1 MAKKQEVRR
10 FRLRKGVGTHFEPNP
25 DFDPELP
32 DSEDNLRELMYEPG
46 QVVKSVRQLDKI
58 FANKFI
64 PYDGMKGE
72 DTIDYDMD
80 DQLAA
85 DKENEAAVEENK
97 KAAKKSEK
105 VRELVKED
113 SRLMREKGHGDDT
126 EDGPQAVPGA
136 HKSPQEAERI
146 ARVGSVKTTG
156 RAESGADTGDVADEV
171 EEDTKSRKSKAK
183 AEEEDEPEDED
194 VEEEDEDV
202 EEEEDLTRD
211 FDKAKA
217 AGVQVFKRGD
227 KYFVHEKGEDGPMT
241 GSKKGFTKKSEV
253 KSFIAKQGGE

>member
-32 DSEDNLRELMYEPG
+32 DSEDNPREIAYEPG
-46 QVVKSVRQLDKI
+46 SVVKSVRQLDKI
-58 FANKFI
+58 FANKFR
-64 PYDGMKGE
+64 PYDGMKDE
-72 DTIDYDMD
+72 DIDYDMD

-85 DKENEAAVEENK
+85 DRENEAALEETQ
-97 KAAKKSEK
+97 KAAKKSER
-105 VRELVKED
+105 VRDLVKED
-113 SRLMREKGHGDDT
+113 PRVMREKGHGDDT
-126 EDGPQAVPGA
+126 EDGPQNIPGA
-136 HKSPQEAERI
+136 HKSPQEAERV
-146 ARVGSVKTTG
+146 ARVGSVKSTG
-156 RAESGADTGDVADEV
+156 RAESGAEEGQIEDEV
-171 EEDTKSRKSKAK
+171 NEEDTKSKKSKAK
-183 AEEEDEPEDED
+183 AGD
-194 VEEEDEDV
+194 EEEDEDLEEEEV
-202 EEEEDLTRD
+202 EEEEESEDLTRD

-227 KYFVHEKGEDGPMT
+227 KYFVHEKGEDSPMT